1 MEKVRK
7 WQNWLLVAVCIV
19 INLIGRNIAAF
30 FGMPF
35 WLDAIGTL
43 ISAIVLGPIGGSI
56 CGLLTNAIVTALDH
70 DPFAYAIVSVGIG
83 AFVGYFFPKAKKYT
97 MFEVVA
103 SSIAA
108 GLTAVI
114 LSTPLNMIYYD
125 GRTGNIWGDALIDML
140 SQDVNVPVICTV
152 LGEAFVDIPDKALS
166 VFIGVFL
173 IKVFKKLADRR
184 KNDRRAGLLLM
195 ALALLMIPCKVKAA
209 DFASEYAPYI
219 YTTDDGLDT
228 VEINAVAQTEDGF
241 LWVGTY
247 AGLYRFNGARF
258 EEIIL
263 DDQISNV
270 MQLEVDSEGR
280 LWIGTNDKGIACYD
294 PDTNKVVFYSKNEG
308 LSNNSVRAICEDK
321 EGNIY
326 VGTAVDLCRISK
338 DGKVSCLDHAKLNGV
353 RSLSCNDDGII
364 AGVTTG
370 GALFFIRD
378 EKIVYRTIY
387 PGFDVYYTEV
397 AAGRGNT
404 FLIGTSDNYVALATF
419 KDDDAEFGKKFTI
432 STGTYF
438 NKLKYSEK
446 DGGYFYCCENGIGF
460 ITNEGRET
468 DLSLNEFS
476 SSASDVII
484 DYQGNIWFVSAKQ
497 GIVRYAWN
505 PFQDMFTK
513 AKVPSEV
520 VNCVHIKNGL
530 LYVGTNEGLITI
542 DLKTYYAVPIDH
554 PELFENVRIRDI
566 LEDKNGNLWISTYG
580 KSGLIEL
587 RDDGT
592 FKFFN
597 ESTENIEGGRFR
609 TALELSDGTI
619 VAATSTGLNYIRNN
633 RVEKTMG
640 EAQGIQ
646 AQILCMIEIANK
658 DILAGTDGDGIY
670 IIRDG
675 EIISHYKEESGLDSL
690 VVLKIVPCG
699 EGEYIYVTSNSLYYC
714 KDNKVKKLSKFPY
727 RNNYDVYFTNDGD
740 AWVTSS
746 AGIFVANKDDLLENG
761 EYNYTLLNKSKGLYS
776 SLVANSRNA
785 VYGDF
790 MYLCCSDGVRR
801 IPAKLDH
808 LFDDKYNIR
817 VGKVLAGSE
826 EIKANAEGEYIIPAI
841 SGRIQF
847 DVAVLNYTL
856 SNPLLHIYLDGIQD
870 DGIICSQK
878 DIQSL
883 SYMNLPYGDYGL
895 HVEVLDTT
903 GSEVIRE
910 EVFKVR
916 KESQLFER
924 VYFKIYLFSVCVLFV
939 IFIVWLVGNIR
950 VGINSIERWQK
961 EAKIDPM
968 TGFFN
973 KGYSQQELEKI
984 VAKKRGILMM
994 IDLDNFKL
1002 INDLHGHTMGDKVL
1016 TRFAELVRSCIR
1028 EDDFTGRIGGDE
1040 FVVFIHGASDEG
1052 AVAEK
1057 ARYLNEEIVVAC
1069 RELIGE
1075 DFDIPLSVSI
1085 GAVQIPDEGTEYTEL
1100 FRKADKALYSV
1111 KQNGKHGYMLY
1122 KKAGVS
1128 AIEGE
1133 EITSAGLAGLR
1144 MILGERGDQKGA
1156 YLVDFEKLQ
1165 MIYRLFVRMSKRT
1178 FVNVWI
1184 VQFAIFRKDE
1194 GFVEDSIMEKF
1205 IEVLSLNLR
1214 SNDVVAANGKNKVI
1228 IIMTDTS
1235 SRDGMT
1241 PVERIVNK
1249 WDQIQGHED
1258 YVLSYETEDM

>member
-1 MEKVRK
+1 MEKIKK

-43 ISAIVLGPIGGSI
+43 ISAIVLGPIGGSV
-56 CGLLTNAIVTALDH
+56 CGLLTNAIISVFDKE
-70 DPFAYAIVSVGIG
+70 PFAYAIVSVGIG
-83 AFVGYFFPKAKKYT
+83 ASVGYFFPKTKKYS

-103 SSIAA
+103 TSVSA
-108 GLTAVI
+108 GLAAVV
-114 LSTPLNMIYYD
+114 LSTPLNMIFYE
-125 GRTGNIWGDALIDML
+125 GRTGNVWGDALIDML
-140 SQDVNVPVICTV
+140 SQDVKVPVICTV

-166 VFIGVFL
+166 VFIGVFF
-173 IKVFKKLADRR
+173 IKAYKRITDRR
-184 KNDRRAGLLLM
+184 KGGANARLLLLV
-195 ALALLMIPCKVKAA
+195 LAILMIPCKAKAA

-228 VEINAVAQTEDGF
+228 VEINAAAQTDDGF
-241 LWVGTY
+241 MWVGTY

-258 EEIIL
+258 EEVIL
-263 DDQISNV
+263 DERISNV
-270 MQLEVDSEGR
+270 MRLEVDSKGR
-280 LWIGTNDKGIACYD
+280 LWIGTNDQGIACYD
-294 PDTNKVVFYSKNEG
+294 PDTDEVAFYSTKEG
-308 LSNNSVRAICEDK
+308 LAANSVRAICEDK

-326 VGTAVDLCRISK
+326 VGTAVELCKITK
-338 DGKVSCLDHAKLNGV
+338 DGKVSDFTNAKLNGV
-353 RSLSCNDDGII
+353 RSLSCNDNGVI

-370 GALFFIRD
+370 GTLFFIRD
-378 EKIVYRTIY
+378 GEIVYKTIY

-404 FLIGTSDNYVALATF
+404 FLVGTSDNYAVLATF
-419 KDDDAEFGKKFTI
+419 KNDEAEFGKKFTI
-432 STGTYF
+432 SNGAYF

-468 DLSLNEFS
+468 DLSLEEFV
-476 SSASDVII
+476 SSASDVVI
-484 DYQGNIWFVSAKQ
+484 DYQGDIWFASAKQ

-513 AKVPSEV
+513 AKVPAEV
-520 VNCVHIKNGL
+520 VNCVQIKKGL
-530 LYVGTNEGLITI
+530 MYVGTNSGLITI

-566 LEDKNGNLWISTYG
+566 IEDEKGNLWISTYG

-592 FKFFN
+592 VKLFN
-597 ESTENIEGGRFR
+597 ENTENTEGGRFR
-609 TALELSDGTI
+609 TSLELSDGTI
-619 VAATSTGLNYIRNN
+619 VAATTTGLNYIRNN

-640 EAQGIQ
+640 EEQGIQ
-646 AQILCMIEIANK
+646 AQILSMVEIADK

-675 EIISHYKEESGLDSL
+675 EIINHYKEESGLDSL
-690 VVLKIVPCG
+690 VVMKIIPCG
-699 EGEYIYVTSNSLYYC
+699 EGEYIYVTSNSLYYY
-714 KDNKVKKLSKFPY
+714 KDNEVKKLNKFPY
-727 RNNYDVYFTNDGD
+727 RNNYDVHFTDAGD

-746 AGIFVANKDDLLENG
+746 AGIFVVNKEDLLGNG

-776 SLVANSRNA
+776 SLTANSRNA
-785 VYGDF
+785 VYGDYL
-790 MYLCCSDGVRR
+790 YLCCSDGVRR
-801 IPAKLDH
+801 IPVKMEN
-808 LFDDKYNIR
+808 LFDDNYKITI
-817 VGKVLAGSE
+817 GKVLAGSE
-826 EIKANAEGEYIIPAI
+826 EIKQNAKGEYIIPAI

-870 DGIICSQK
+870 DGITCSQK

-916 KESQLFER
+916 KDSQLFER
-924 VYFKIYLFSVCVLFV
+924 PYFKIYLFSVCVLFV

-1002 INDLHGHTMGDKVL
+1002 VNDLHGHDMGDKVL
-1016 TRFAELVRSCIR
+1016 TKFAELVRSCIR
-1028 EDDFTGRIGGDE
+1028 EDDFAGRIGGDE

-1057 ARYLNEEIVVAC
+1057 ARYLNEEIVLAG
-1069 RELIGE
+1069 RELMGE
-1075 DFDIPLSVSI
+1075 DFNIPISVSI
-1085 GAVQIPDEGTEYTEL
+1085 GAVLIPDEGTEYTEL

-1111 KQNGKHGYMLY
+1111 KQNGKHGYMVY

-1128 AIEGE
+1128 AMEGE
-1133 EITSAGLAGLR
+1133 EITAAGLAGLR
-1144 MILGERGDQKGA
+1144 MILGERGEQKGA

-1165 MIYRLFVRMSKRT
+1165 MVYRLFVRMSKRT

-1184 VQFAIFRKDE
+1184 VQFAILRKD
-1194 GFVEDSIMEKF
+1194 GGYVEESIMEKF

-1249 WDQIQGHED
+1249 WDQIQGHDD